1 MKHPI
6 IMDVDTGIDDAM
18 AIMVA
23 ALHPDVELKAISCV
37 SGNVSVDKVLA
48 NTLKVLDLV
57 GAPEIPVAA
66 GATRPLVEERRD
78 ASQVHGAS
86 GLGDLELPESARRPA
101 EVHAVELL
109 RREILA
115 SAEPVTLVA
124 LAPMTNLALLLR
136 THPEVTEN
144 LGRIVFMG
152 GSATVGNA
160 TAVAEFNVWH
170 DPEAA
175 HIVLSSGVPLTMY
188 GLDVFNEVA
197 ASDRAV
203 RALRASENSLA
214 RALADLLG
222 FEIPGPDGSSHAY
235 NLIGDAGAVCAIVA
249 PELFTI
255 EPWPVRVELAP
266 SLSRGQTLVDRRAR
280 PGEDAIHDPSRTPWP
295 VADVVL
301 AERRPGS
308 VIELFL
314 RTLDVEDVL
323 TNVPSAS

>member
-1 MKHPI
+1 MKHRI
-6 IMDVDTGIDDAM
+6 VMDVDTGIDDAM
-18 AIMVA
+18 AIMIA
-23 ALHPDVELKAISCV
+23 ALHPDIELAAISCV

-86 GLGDLELPESARRPA
+86 GLGDLVLPASERSPA
-101 EVHAVELL
+101 GVHAVELL

-115 SAEPVTLVA
+115 SEEPVTLVA

-136 THPEVTEN
+136 TYPEVTDN
-144 LGRIVFMG
+144 LARIVFMG

-197 ASDRAV
+197 ASEEAIRT
-203 RALRASENSLA
+203 LRASENRVAL
-214 RALADLLG
+214 ALADLLG
-222 FEIPGPDGSSHAY
+222 FEIPGPDGSGHAY

-249 PELFTI
+249 PELFTV
-255 EPWPVRVELAP
+255 EQWPVRVELAP
-266 SLSRGQTLVDRRAR
+266 SLGRGQTLVDRRAR
-280 PGEDAIHDPSRTPWP
+280 PGEDEVHGPSRAAWP
-295 VADVVL
+295 AVDVVL

-314 RTLDVEDVL
+314 RTLDVREAL
-323 TNVPSAS
+323 TSVPSDI